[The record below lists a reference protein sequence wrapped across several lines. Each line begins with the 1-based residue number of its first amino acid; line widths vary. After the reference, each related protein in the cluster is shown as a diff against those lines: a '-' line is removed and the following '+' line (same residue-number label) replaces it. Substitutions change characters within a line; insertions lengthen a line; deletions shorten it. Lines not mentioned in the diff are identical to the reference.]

1 MDLGAFVNSL
11 LTPTKAGFL
20 VLKKLEKVP
29 AAALSL
35 NGRIAKKQKTK
46 KTVLRPLTNDI
57 LSLDFLLAELFI

>member
-11 LTPTKAGFL
+11 LTPTKAGFH

-35 NGRIAKKQKTK
+35 NGRIAKKQKAK
-46 KTVLRPLTNDI
+46 KQ
-57 LSLDFLLAELFI
+57 F